1 MQSQRHCTT
10 RRPCVCPFPVRG
22 RMPIA
27 PRVGAAS
34 DGDTIA
40 ATAIGQDFAVRDIS
54 CALRST
60 NEGKNCTTVSIVA
73 APRRIPI
80 AGFRDK
86 LPMTSSDDR
95 EPLSATSGRT
105 PAVNGQPSISIAVAR
120 GARAQDERMKVQ
132 FGWPNFDCSLGPS
145 MGQAY
150 LSGALRSA
158 GHDTNILHVS
168 EWLDYAFDVDRIDVP
183 IVLGGIHTTLNA
195 RQVMTDNPYRR
206 FWRRG
211 RR

>member
-60 NEGKNCTTVSIVA
+60 NEGKNCTTVIIVA

-105 PAVNGQPSISIAVAR
+105 PAVNGQPSISITVAR

-132 FGWPNFDCSLGPS
+132 FGWSNFDCPLGPS
-145 MGQAY
+145 MGQVISLAHSA
-150 LSGALRSA
+150 LQDTTPTFCTSASGSITPSTSIASTSPLCWAASTRRSM
-158 GHDTNILHVS
+158 
-168 EWLDYAFDVDRIDVP
+168 R
-183 IVLGGIHTTLNA
+183 A
-195 RQVMTDNPYRR
+195 RS
-206 FWRRG
+206 
-211 RR
+211 